1 MKPVSKILWT
11 VSMAT
16 ILSVPLSTF
25 AFEGPEL
32 YPGER
37 KLYEA
42 AKEEGMVVSFDTG
55 PTWANWVNQFKA
67 FQNRYEGV
75 ELVYNDIGSGTTV
88 VALDKARRRP
98 QADTAYYFAASAV
111 DAQAKDVL
119 QGYEPVNYDKLPE
132 AYRGPNGEWFIVHQL
147 VVAFLIN
154 KKLVKEIPSSW
165 ADLLKPAYKNSI
177 VYLDPRSTGQGQV
190 LTFAAAYGNG
200 GSVDNVLPGIEYL
213 AKLHKNGNVLRT
225 EGTTPYAKFIK
236 GEIPVWI
243 AYEGDGLKAKLI
255 DGMGDDCI
263 VVIPKEA
270 SVAAPYAMS
279 LVKNGPNPNAGKLWL
294 NWVMSDSGQGIF
306 VEGFVRP
313 SVTTVQIPDKMKEH
327 MPDAPQV
334 KPLDIVK
341 SQKQKTFIDE
351 NWTRLVLGE

>member
-1 MKPVSKILWT
+1 MKRFPKVLYGLLMAGMLAAPV
-11 VSMAT
+11 MA
-16 ILSVPLSTF
+16 S
-25 AFEGPEL
+25 AFDGQEL

-37 KLYEA
+37 ELYEA
-42 AKEEGMVVSFDTG
+42 AKKEGMVVSFDTG
-55 PTWANWVNQFKA
+55 PTWANWVNQFKS
-67 FQNRYEGV
+67 FQKRYAGV

-111 DAQAKDVL
+111 DAQAKGVL
-119 QGYEPVNYDKLPE
+119 EGYQPVNYDKLPE

-147 VVAFLIN
+147 VVAFLVN
-154 KKLVKEIPSSW
+154 KKLVKTVPQSW
-165 ADLLKPAYKNSI
+165 ADLLKPEYKNCI

-243 AYEGDGLKAKLI
+243 AYEGDGLKAKLL
-255 DGMGDDCI
+255 DGMGDDCV
-263 VVIPKEA
+263 VVIPAEA

-279 LVKNGPNPNAGKLWL
+279 LVKNGPNPNAAKLWL
-294 NWVMSDSGQGIF
+294 NWVMSDAGQSIF
-306 VEGFVRP
+306 VDGFVRP
-313 SVTTVQIPDKMKEH
+313 SVPTVKIPEKMRAN
-327 MPDAPQV
+327 MPEAPQV

-341 SQKQKTFIDE
+341 SSKQKTFIDE
-351 NWTRLVLGE
+351 NWTRLVLSK